1 MCGCSS
7 SFNGEKCNCNKNN
20 MNNNFVDD
28 ELNFVDSSLANF
40 DGGGS
45 MTDFVDDGED
55 DNFDNF
61 LTKKM
66 RERRQVRK
74 ALEGEGL
81 TKKEARAKALEQV
94 PRQKLK
100 EIIAKLK
107 KGESAMVN
115 GQVVGSGD
123 LDVVSS
129 ALNNGSNTTTTGNA
143 NDLGTDTEE
152 AGFMS
157 KYGLYI
163 GIGAVVLVGGYF
175 AYKKFGK

>member
-7 SFNGEKCNCNKNN
+7 SFNGEKCNCKKNN
-20 MNNNFVDD
+20 MSNFVDD
-28 ELNFVDSSLANF
+28 ELNFVDDNMADF
-40 DGGGS
+40 DGGGA

-107 KGESAMVN
+107 KGEKAVLD
-115 GQVVGSGD
+115 GKVIGSEALGD
-123 LDVVSS
+123 VSD
-129 ALNNGSNTTTTGNA
+129 ALSNGSNTTSTGGD
-143 NDLGTDTEE
+143 NDLGGDTNE

-175 AYKKFGK
+175 AYKKFAK

>member
-7 SFNGEKCNCNKNN
+7 SFNGEKCNCKKNN
-20 MNNNFVDD
+20 MSNFVDD
-28 ELNFVDSSLANF
+28 ELNFVDDNMADF
-40 DGGGS
+40 DGGGA

-66 RERRQVRK
+66 RERRRVRK
-74 ALEGEGL
+74 ELQGEGL

-107 KGESAMVN
+107 QGQNAVVDGEVIGRDALGDVSDALAN
-115 GQVVGSGD
+115 SGR
-123 LDVVSS
+123 
-129 ALNNGSNTTTTGNA
+129 GGNTTTGGSG
-143 NDLGTDTEE
+143 LGDDTEE